1 MKVLNFAHPIT
12 ESQLTDLATLI
23 HEDTEDLDVVD
34 ISVQIDF
41 HRDIKEQI
49 DQILN
54 NCSVEWDAE
63 DYVVRLPGMSF
74 AAAMIVVEI
83 YKRSEFFPQIAIFA
97 RDETSAVPAFYVKEV
112 VDLEG

>member
-12 ESQLTDLATLI
+12 ESQLTELATLLY
-23 HEDTEDLDVVD
+23 EEVEFLDVVD

-41 HRDIKEQI
+41 RQDIKEQI

-83 YKRSEFFPQIAIFA
+83 YKRSEFFPQIIILA